1 MKIFLV
7 FARREGYWSGE
18 TWHADEPDAA
28 TFRAFEDSLDAKIYA
43 GELRPITRYE
53 SVETMEIELKRAG
66 PLGG

>member
-1 MKIFLV
+1 MKIYLV
-7 FARREGYWSGE
+7 FAREEGHWSDE
-18 TWHADEPDAA
+18 TWFADEPDVR